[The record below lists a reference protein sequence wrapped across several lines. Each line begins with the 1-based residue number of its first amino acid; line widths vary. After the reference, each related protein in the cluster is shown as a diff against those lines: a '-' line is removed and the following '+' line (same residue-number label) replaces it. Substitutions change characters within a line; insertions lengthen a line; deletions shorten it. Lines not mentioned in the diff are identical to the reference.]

1 MKKMGDDHP
10 GLWRQRPHISVSRF
24 ASRVGRC
31 PVRRL
36 SLHSGDG
43 VGSQQRVIGLV
54 RRRTGLPMMSGE
66 MTVPQCRVALAPAAS
81 HATVTQRSL
90 SPRHARQPNLTRHPD
105 PRRGN
110 GKSLRASTFQ
120 S

>member
-54 RRRTGLPMMSGE
+54 RRRMGLPR
-66 MTVPQCRVALAPAAS
+66 CPA
-81 HATVTQRSL
+81 RSRCL
-90 SPRHARQPNLTRHPD
+90 NA
-105 PRRGN
+105 
-110 GKSLRASTFQ
+110 A
-120 S
+120 